1 MISGGIRGI
10 YLFMPWYA
18 YILYGIFTLTCLFL
32 IGVVLLQPGRSDA
45 AAAFGG
51 GSQTA
56 FGPRGA
62 QKPLARATFVAAS
75 LFMIVAFLLQLPGV
89 ATQRSVASG
98 IEDVPVQNPPA
109 KPAAPAA
116 TPAPAGDAKPAEPAK
131 DAAQPADTKKEEPKK
146 PEDAKPAASSDK
158 KADQKK

>member
-1 MISGGIRGI
+1 
-10 YLFMPWYA
+10 MPWYA
-18 YILYGIFTLTCLFL
+18 YILYGIFILTCLFL

-62 QKPLARATFVAAS
+62 QKPLARATFIAAA
-75 LFMIVAFLLQLPGV
+75 LFMVVAFLLQLPGV

-98 IEDVPVQNPPA
+98 IEDIPVQTPA
-109 KPAAPAA
+109 PQPAPQSAPVV
-116 TPAPAGDAKPAEPAK
+116 APAGDAKPAEPAK
-131 DAAQPADTKKEEPKK
+131 DAAKSTDAKKEEPKK
-146 PEDAKPAASSDK
+146 EDAKPAASGDK
-158 KADQKK
+158 KAEEKK